1 MPRAWTP
8 DRLAGRLPPHVAA
21 EGPGG
26 DAHDGATPRRRLA
39 VLCCMDCRVDPA
51 ALLGLRPGDAHVL
64 RNAGAR
70 VTPDVVRSLAASQHL
85 LGTRQV
91 VVLGHTD
98 CRGLE
103 KAGDPFASV
112 RAAVHAIFTSESIP
126 HRSAVRGLV
135 MDLDE
140 GVLLPVAGG
149 PAASRDRSYRRAA
162 GG

>member
-1 MPRAWTP
+1 MRRAWTP
-8 DRLAGRLPPHVAA
+8 DRIVGRLPPYAWPEA
-21 EGPGG
+21 G
-26 DAHDGATPRRRLA
+26 DAGPADPAAPRRRLA
-39 VLCCMDCRVDPA
+39 VVCCMDCRVDPA

-85 LGTRQV
+85 LGTRQI

-112 RAAVHAIFTSESIP
+112 RAAIHAIFVSDSIP
-126 HRSAVRGLV
+126 HRAAVRGMV
-135 MDLDE
+135 VDLDE

-149 PAASRDRSYRRAA
+149 PAGDRDRSYRRAA